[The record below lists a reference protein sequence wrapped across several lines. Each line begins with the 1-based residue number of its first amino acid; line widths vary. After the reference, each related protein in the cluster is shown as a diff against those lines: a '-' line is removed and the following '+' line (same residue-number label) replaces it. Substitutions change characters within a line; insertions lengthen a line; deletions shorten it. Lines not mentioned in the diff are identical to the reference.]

1 MSGYTVI
8 SLPNSKNIL
17 FNYYIEKLQIINFT
31 ISAILEGI
39 QVEHIFKV
47 SIIIPVYNVERYLRT
62 CLDSVVNQTLDGIE
76 IIAVNDGSTDN
87 SLAILE
93 EYRRKYSD
101 RMKVFTTENHG
112 VSHARNYG
120 LARASGEYIQF
131 VDSDDFIEPQMT
143 EKLYN
148 KAKRDNNDIVICGR
162 YNVYERE
169 HINELNK
176 EAAKLIYLNRNFILQ
191 ENKYEFAQILPFP
204 WDKIFRRS
212 LLEGIEFPEKMRFED
227 LVFVYKVCCRAKSI
241 GIIDEPLY
249 NYRRTT
255 QGGFL
260 QSFSEQTLDIV
271 KAFRLVIDYMKQNGY
286 LDIYHDEIEYI
297 CARHFIYRY
306 PALFKGSNKGKLDI
320 KKRIINQT
328 QDFLDNEFPG
338 WRNNHYLK
346 YSSGSVRKKLKLY
359 TNRRKMLMLTLLR
372 EITPEFAMRKFK
384 SGRDSMA
391 KWKGRF
397 KKFIKSGNRL
407 SLIKKRLTIL
417 SVLAQSGPVYYT
429 RMYEKLSIRPKDI
442 LFESKHGEDVAGNIF
457 AMLRE
462 LMQEQYKEYNIYLG
476 MKKQYME
483 QYRRLL
489 ESYGINRVSM
499 IDISSRAYARALASC
514 KYLVTD
520 TSFPTYFIKREEQ
533 IYLNTWHGTPLKAM
547 GRIVPQREY
556 ALGNVQRNFLIAD
569 YLIYQ
574 NDFSKDAFMT
584 DYMIKDIYKGTAL
597 VCGYPRNSIFFDR
610 KRYYQIRKELRL
622 EDKQLLAYMPT
633 WRGLLH
639 KKETARQLELLGGY
653 FAQIDSRLTD
663 NQILFVKLHP
673 YVKDQVD
680 YSAYKHIRAF
690 PAEYES
696 YDFLTATDALITDYS
711 SIMFDYG
718 VSGKKIILFTYDRE
732 EYKNGRGLYFELEAL
747 GLPIAD
753 TVDELIAEIN
763 KAGILGAEA
772 AGSPEALAAVNYPQ
786 FYKKFCSYDSAD
798 TVKRLVQTLLYGNA
812 DTKTAREAD
821 SKAAQEADSKTV
833 RQVDNKASQKV
844 DAKTADLN
852 SAPAAPV
859 KSGLSGK
866 KTVLIFIKGLNDDHY
881 SKSLIA
887 SINEIP
893 ADKYDVYVCLKANS
907 AKKHSYM
914 LSEFRRDVKYFPI
927 TENLNLSR
935 ADYFISRLYM
945 RFGFMGAKRLR
956 KICLRELRK
965 HFDGVRFDY
974 VIHHSGSDAIIGQ
987 ICSLAGDTAIYNF
1000 KHFNYKK
1007 YREEGVYR
1015 RQVKSFLRLFSS
1027 YTAVIA
1033 TKEFNMLHKKADNII
1048 YNEDRVFP
1056 VTKILTEVTQHE
1068 GGRSNLSQR

>member
-1 MSGYTVI
+1 M
-8 SLPNSKNIL
+8 
-17 FNYYIEKLQIINFT
+17 
-31 ISAILEGI
+31 
-39 QVEHIFKV
+39 EHKFKV

-93 EYRRKYSD
+93 EYQSKYSD
-101 RMKVFTTENHG
+101 RMKVFTTDNHG

-131 VDSDDFIEPQMT
+131 VDSDDFIELEMT
-143 EKLYN
+143 EKLYS

-227 LVFVYKVCCRAKSI
+227 LAFVYKVCCRAKSI

-271 KAFRLVIDYMKQNGY
+271 KAFRLVIDFMKQNGY
-286 LDIYHDEIEYI
+286 LDMYHDEIEYI

-328 QDFLDNEFPG
+328 QDFLDTEFPN

-346 YSSGSVRKKLKLY
+346 YSSGSVRKKLRLY

-384 SGRDSMA
+384 SGRDALA
-391 KWKGRF
+391 KWKGRL
-397 KKFIKSGNRL
+397 KKFVKSSNKL
-407 SLIKKRLTIL
+407 SLIKRRLPML
-417 SVLAQSGPVYYT
+417 SVLAQGGSVYYT
-429 RMYEKLSIRPKDI
+429 RMYERLSIRPKDI

-462 LMQEQYKEYNIYLG
+462 LMQEQYSEFNIYLA
-476 MKKQYME
+476 MERQYME

-489 ESYGINRVSM
+489 VKYGIDRLTM
-499 IDISSRAYARALASC
+499 IDISSRAYARAIASC

-520 TSFPTYFIKREEQ
+520 TSFPTYFIKKEGQ
-533 IYLNTWHGTPLKAM
+533 VYLNTWHGTPLKAM

-574 NDFSKDAFMT
+574 NDFAKDAFMT
-584 DYMIKDIYKGTAL
+584 DYMIKDIYRGTAM

-610 KRYYQIRKELRL
+610 KRYFQIRKELKL

-639 KKETARQLELLGGY
+639 KKETAKQLELLGGY
-653 FAQIDSRLTD
+653 FAQIDGRLTD
-663 NQILFVKLHP
+663 DQILFVKLHP

-680 YSAYKHIRAF
+680 YSAYKHIRPF

-732 EYKNGRGLYFELEAL
+732 EYKKGRGLYFELEGL

-753 TVDELIAEIN
+753 SVEELIAEIN
-763 KAGILGAEA
+763 RAGILGAEA
-772 AGSPEALAAVNYPQ
+772 AKEPKALAAVNYPQ
-786 FYKKFCSYDSAD
+786 FYQRFCSYDSAD
-798 TVKRLVQTLLYGNA
+798 TVKRVVETLLFGNA
-812 DTKTAREAD
+812 LTGERAAEA
-821 SKAAQEADSKTV
+821 SQEADTEVARKTGI
-833 RQVDNKASQKV
+833 KAAHKINTNAAGEAGV
-844 DAKTADLN
+844 HVVPAKYN
-852 SAPAAPV
+852 P
-859 KSGLSGK
+859 SGK
-866 KTVLIFIKGLNDDHY
+866 ETVLILIKGLNNDHY
-881 SKSLIA
+881 SKNLID

-893 ADKYDVYVCLKANS
+893 ADKYDVYVCFKANS
-907 AKKHSYM
+907 AKKHSYL
-914 LSEFRRDVKYFPI
+914 LSEFKREVKYFPI
-927 TENLNLSR
+927 TESINLSR
-935 ADYFISRLYM
+935 ADYFVSGFFT
-945 RFGFMGAKRLR
+945 RFGLRPGAKRLR
-956 KICLRELRK
+956 KICLRELTK

-974 VIHHSGSDAIIGQ
+974 VIHHSGSDALIGQ
-987 ICSLAGDTAIYNF
+987 ICTLAGKNTIYNF

-1007 YREEGVYR
+1007 YKEEGAYR
-1015 RQVKSFLRLFSS
+1015 RQVKAFLRLFPTF
-1027 YTAVIA
+1027 TAVIA
-1033 TKEFNMLHKKADNII
+1033 TKEYNQLRKRAGNII

-1068 GGRSNLSQR
+1068 GRSNNLSQRK

>member
-1 MSGYTVI
+1 MNA
-8 SLPNSKNIL
+8 L
-17 FNYYIEKLQIINFT
+17 

-39 QVEHIFKV
+39 QVEHKFKV

-93 EYRRKYSD
+93 EYQSKYSD

-143 EKLYN
+143 EKLYS

-328 QDFLDNEFPG
+328 QDFLDTEFPN

-346 YSSGSVRKKLKLY
+346 YSSGSVRKKLRLY

-384 SGRDSMA
+384 SGRDSLA

-397 KKFIKSGNRL
+397 KKFVKSGNKL
-407 SLIKKRLTIL
+407 SLIKKRLPML
-417 SVLAQSGPVYYT
+417 SVLAQGGSVYYT
-429 RMYEKLSIRPKDI
+429 RMHERLSIRPKDI
-442 LFESKHGEDVAGNIF
+442 LFESKHGEDVAGNVF

-462 LMQEQYKEYNIYLG
+462 LMQEQYSEFNIYLA
-476 MKKQYME
+476 MERQYME

-489 ESYGINRVSM
+489 VKYGIDRLTM
-499 IDISSRAYARALASC
+499 IDISSRAYAKALASC

-520 TSFPTYFIKREEQ
+520 TSFPTYFIKKEGQ
-533 IYLNTWHGTPLKAM
+533 VYLNTWHGTPLKAM

-574 NDFSKDAFMT
+574 NDFAKDAFMT
-584 DYMIKDIYKGTAL
+584 DYMIKDIYRGTAM

-610 KRYYQIRKELRL
+610 KRYFQIRKELKL

-639 KKETARQLELLGGY
+639 KKETAKQLELLGGY
-653 FAQIDSRLTD
+653 FAQIDGRLTD
-663 NQILFVKLHP
+663 DQILFVKLHP

-680 YSAYKHIRAF
+680 YSAYKHIRPF

-732 EYKNGRGLYFELEAL
+732 EYNNGRGLYFELESL

-763 KAGILGAEA
+763 RVGVLGDEVVKAPHE
-772 AGSPEALAAVNYPQ
+772 LAAANYPQ
-786 FYKKFCSYDSAD
+786 FYQRFCSYDSAD
-798 TVKRLVQTLLYGNA
+798 TVKRVVETLLYGNA
-812 DTKTAREAD
+812 LTGERAAA
-821 SKAAQEADSKTV
+821 KAAQEADAEV
-833 RQVDNKASQKV
+833 AREADIKAARKIEL
-844 DAKTADLN
+844 TA
-852 SAPAAPV
+852 AGGTGAAPV
-859 KSGLSGK
+859 MSDKSGISCK

-881 SKSLIA
+881 SKNLIA

-893 ADKYDVYVCLKANS
+893 ADKYDVYVCFKANS
-907 AKKHSYM
+907 AKKHSYL
-914 LSEFRRDVKYFPI
+914 LSEFRREVKYFPI
-927 TENLNLSR
+927 TENVNLSR
-935 ADYFISRLYM
+935 ADYFISRLYTH
-945 RFGFMGAKRLR
+945 FGIRPGAKRLR

-965 HFDGVRFDY
+965 HFDGVKFDY
-974 VIHHSGSDAIIGQ
+974 AIHHSGSDALIGQ
-987 ICSLAGDTAIYNF
+987 VCSLAGKTSIYNF

-1015 RQVKSFLRLFSS
+1015 RQVRKFLRLFPAF
-1027 YTAVIA
+1027 TAVIA
-1033 TKEFNMLHKKADNII
+1033 TKEYNQLRKRADNII

-1056 VTKILTEVTQHE
+1056 VTKILSEVTQHE
-1068 GGRSNLSQR
+1068 GRSNNLSQRK